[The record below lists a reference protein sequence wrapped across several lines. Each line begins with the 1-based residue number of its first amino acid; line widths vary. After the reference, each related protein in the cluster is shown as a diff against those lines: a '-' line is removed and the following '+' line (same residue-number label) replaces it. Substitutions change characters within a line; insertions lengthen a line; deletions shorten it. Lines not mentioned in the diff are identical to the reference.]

1 MLRKINMNKDD
12 NNLEMEVNNAK
23 ENNKDMD
30 LLVINNFGK
39 KDENIKKE
47 DENENKNKEINEI
60 NDKENKLTQ
69 YNFEMEE

>member
-1 MLRKINMNKDD
+1 MNKDD
-12 NNLEMEVNNAK
+12 NNLETEVNNAK

-47 DENENKNKEINEI
+47 DKNENKNKEINEI

>member
-1 MLRKINMNKDD
+1 MNKED
-12 NNLEMEVNNAK
+12 NNLETEVNNAK

>member
-1 MLRKINMNKDD
+1 MNKDD
-12 NNLEMEVNNAK
+12 NNLEMQVNNAK

-47 DENENKNKEINEI
+47 DKNENKNKEINEI

>member
-1 MLRKINMNKDD
+1 MNKDD

-47 DENENKNKEINEI
+47 DKNENKNKEINEI

>member
-1 MLRKINMNKDD
+1 MNKDD
-12 NNLEMEVNNAK
+12 NNLETEVNNAK

-69 YNFEMEE
+69 YNFVMEE

>member
-1 MLRKINMNKDD
+1 MNKDD
-12 NNLEMEVNNAK
+12 NNLETEVNNAK

>member
-1 MLRKINMNKDD
+1 MNKDD

>member
-47 DENENKNKEINEI
+47 DKNENKNKEINEI

-69 YNFEMEE
+69 YKFEMEE

>member
-47 DENENKNKEINEI
+47 DKNENKNKEINEI